1 MWFGKSIMTKLGLA
15 LALAVPSFAADLK
28 PFNFAGVASTS
39 QQDYWEELMKYKVFG
54 EQGILFVGQNIRV
67 TDTVGWFGTAKG
79 PFDMSNGNG
88 HHVVGG
94 PIIIGGDLKL
104 SNGNDSLFT
113 GPVRVNGNVRLG
125 YDTWSNPNFV
135 RGDQCI
141 GGAVTLDKNGNTLVT
156 YDANHNR
163 VDIYDTAVKMGSL
176 YKGSNYNS
184 CPKSV
189 PKYYEDLTIPHPGS
203 VSHTEHAAISIDN
216 KIAYIDVPKGTGQ
229 YDYYVKGLSF
239 ANQSV
244 LVVRMPKGGR
254 LTRVF
259 VNGNIN
265 FGTAHPKVRIVYMD
279 DDVEWVG
286 DDDTGHWNAN
296 GGYDGDKDVEL
307 EHNGKTEKVSTSV
320 WHVDHSTNVENKDY
334 VGNLLVYST
343 GKISWGAVTAADSM
357 IGSYI
362 AADSITI
369 EQHMTLAGQL
379 LGKYVRI
386 NADFDGS
393 FQFMPYDNPKV
404 KLPKAADDSEYLIEG
419 IPNTIKIQLDKAS
432 KLPIDFKYCFEFEG
446 AENDLTSGLASRAD
460 IEDSDIPLYNSSTK
474 TCSTSKPG
482 RFEAGETSMRN
493 PITLTALKD
502 NYSPEG
508 KGTDRL
514 ETFKIW
520 ITGLTGATL
529 EDGSSHDGF
538 IVLTIKDVGGP
549 QFNDDVKNYYVEE
562 NKKKGFVFDSI
573 PIKNVK
579 VDVADADKFT
589 LEITGS
595 DATLAKTLF
604 NFELIPVARKD
615 ADVYDT
621 AYIKM
626 SVKTDDL
633 NYEALSQTSF
643 ELKFRLKNDGTATD
657 STVRTIN
664 VIDINEA
671 PKITSVEDMNKDYS
685 GSPTPYILYPKE
697 TLKGGDSVG
706 VVWVDD
712 PDTRSW
718 GKFDHQ
724 EYAIDDKTVPFT
736 MRHDTIVVKN
746 GETLNHENGIDYTF
760 NVVVTNCE
768 WDVIRGV
775 KIDGGV
781 CHEVKQEITVKVQ
794 DVNEPPV
801 ILCKDNTDPKCKGPY
816 DVFEHSKKDS
826 VIYTF
831 IVKDEDK
838 VESFTTTVT
847 DKNGTEIK
855 LFSAEVVK
863 NATTGEWELP
873 LVVADD
879 IDYETMDVRYDLT
892 ITVTDKGGET
902 SSIKRTI
909 YIVDV
914 NEAPTIT
921 GVEDL
926 NDKIKE
932 SDKDVYTFY
941 PREDLDAGGSVGYV
955 HTTDPDVLHKDEFGF
970 LTFSIDDQTVPFE
983 MKDSLMVL
991 TKKLD
996 YETDPK
1002 VYTFDVVVVNCERE
1016 KNSAGKYVV
1025 TDRCLAPVTKTVT
1038 VKLQDVDEP
1047 PIIIPKCEGD
1057 DCPTICQGDKCEVC
1071 TDVSCHEE
1079 CVENCDKPYDPVK
1092 VLTVSVNEHSP
1103 KNYEVMRYLVRDED
1117 YGVGHTKDLTA
1128 EIKNTTANTGAAD
1141 LFAAKMEKDAD
1152 GNWNVVVY
1160 VADSAK
1166 LDYEKLS
1173 FYTHDVTINVY
1184 DPDDG
1189 EGVHGSLL
1197 RVIKVVDVNEAPTI
1211 AGVTDFNKDIKDA
1224 DKAEFTFY
1232 PKESVKTGDSIGF
1245 VIATDPDTKHENEFA
1260 RLEYSVVDPNGD
1272 IPFIMKDSLL
1282 VVKDASLLNY
1292 ESAKTEYKFDVQVDN
1307 CEWEKSG
1314 SKYVK
1319 TDRCLA
1325 PVTKTVTVKL
1335 QDVDEPPIII
1345 PECEGDECVEICKG
1359 DKCEICVGESCH
1371 EICVENCDSPYGP
1384 TKVLNV
1390 SVDENSPT
1398 GYKVMSYLVS
1408 DEDYGFG
1415 HTKDLTAKIKN
1426 TNNSGAD
1433 SLFVAT
1439 MEQQTSGEWR
1449 VVVSVIDGTKL
1460 DYEKVKETHNV
1471 TIYVY
1476 DPEDPAGMYD
1486 SLLRVIKVVDVNEAP
1501 SLVKPVEFDMDEN
1514 TPVGTV
1520 VQKMVASDPDSKNKK
1535 FRELKYS
1542 IISTDPVPFAMDSN
1556 RVKVTELLNYEKS
1569 DTTFTFKVKVEDKYD
1584 PTLFDIAD
1592 VTVHVK
1598 NVNEDP
1604 VIIPDDCEGSDCTD
1618 DCIGD
1623 KCGDGKDDSPK
1634 CIEDCDD
1641 VNQKKKEYATIG
1653 IEENSKKGTE
1663 LFRYSVFDEDFGEI
1677 GNLSVKAVVLDSTV
1691 KNKTA
1696 LTDLFDLKYDK
1707 TKHEI
1712 VMTLKDSTK
1721 LDYEALRQAKTRNDP
1736 DPEYKVA
1743 IVVTDPKGLT
1753 DTLFRVIRIVDV
1765 NELPLFTVWPLVI
1778 TENNKVPDTLGHVEH
1793 PSDIDSLSRNPA
1805 LYDNYPKMTDGNID
1819 LFDVVQDPD
1828 DPMRILLVTDVK
1840 LDCES
1845 GKVDENGV
1853 FKYDYNCGQDSA
1865 YWVVLTYGDTTLGP
1879 DAIHADQRVPVKL
1892 VDLNELPEIK
1902 TDTIGVD
1909 ENSPKGTVVDTI
1921 KWFDIDR
1928 FDTAMTFKIVN
1939 DPIGCFAIDSKTG
1952 VVTVKSNKCSGLDY
1966 EKNPTIDLK
1975 VSITDLVG
1983 VPDSLYDDK
1992 CKCQLIYTK
2001 NGLPNTVEK
2010 TIKVYIHDVN
2020 EPPSL
2025 TDKTITVKED
2035 TKPKTVV
2042 DTVRATDPDIVPEY
2056 TDLTYTLIGGD
2067 TATFKIEPKTGALI
2081 LKDTLD
2087 YEAKSSY
2094 YVIVRVDDGEFDDI
2108 AKVTINIG
2116 NVKEWT
2122 KVKITEAS
2130 TKRKT
2135 WDEPDVIYTYEPI
2148 REICWNQDG
2157 FDTCMT
2163 DLNIAKDTV
2172 VVVSWKN
2179 PVKDYAGRDSVRIYF
2194 NNAVPAVSIKA
2205 DTTLVTADNVF
2216 TIVEDMGEADTNIY
2230 LNKPKDSI
2238 FVVIKDPASKLD
2250 TTFKIEVGLE
2260 PIESSKVQS
2269 TLDKMTKIVDSK
2281 IMRDETAKNV
2291 VETAI
2296 NDNQYK
2302 YSYNEIV
2309 GKDTVK
2315 VSYMTDKDGD
2325 PIKVPVVNEKGKIDS
2340 VEVITV
2346 TYKTVINGKQVEVSY
2361 QADALTG
2368 QVYVKGPAGELME
2381 QGASKKLY
2389 GKGKDPNSTK
2399 ATYDVNEGMFTI
2411 TTGGKDVLGNDRV
2424 ISYSVD
2430 KKGNM
2435 VKNTEGDAGY
2445 SVTYSF
2451 VNKYGNVATESVFI
2465 VVDQVGP
2472 VVEILSP
2479 INKEVIRSNSVKVVW
2494 TVDGIEQDTLTLQGL
2509 SKGPNVIVRFYRD
2522 KAGNEASDTVYVF
2535 MKDSKDVDIS
2545 VEQPV
2550 TEISADKIEEYY
2562 AVNPPEK
2569 GETFAVSIKNPT
2581 TGEEVETLIGGSF
2594 KTKEGSGKE
2603 PYPGVSGSNHLG
2615 PTLAMDIKVPIAT
2628 AVGGLATLD
2637 DIVTS
2642 GNMISLKGVDA
2653 KESPKITVE
2662 QYVEEYCEKDFEL
2675 PSDLSKVN
2683 LYDTKLHAQIWVY
2696 TSLGNFV
2703 DYFNFTQDLNDP
2715 SYTDDAGLLKMYFEM
2730 KPDKDGFVK
2739 ADNGKQ
2745 YATGAFVYKV
2755 QANIRSK
2762 ARCTVPD
2769 QTYGEPGSLADG
2781 FSEATKRKGDVI
2793 KNSDEL
2799 LKSFGY
2805 RRPQKK

>member
-15 LALAVPSFAADLK
+15 LALAVPAFAADVS
-28 PFNFAGVASTS
+28 PFYFDKIGDHLDPSLSENASAAMHKQNQS
-39 QQDYWEELMKYKVFG
+39 YWNYLMKFKLWG
-54 EQGILFVGQNIRV
+54 TEGIVAGRAKIA
-67 TDTVGWFGTAKG
+67 DSVGWIGTASVG
-79 PFDMSNGNG
+79 FRSSGYSDDSL
-88 HHVVGG
+88 GG
-94 PIIIGGDLKL
+94 PIIIGGDIDLT
-104 SNGNDSLFT
+104 SGGNDAQFST
-113 GPVRVNGNVRLG
+113 GPIRTTGTIKASVRNIFHGTVCAETG
-125 YDTWSNPNFV
+125 YSGDPSFV
-135 RGDQCI
+135 V
-141 GGAVTLDKNGNTLVT
+141 GGADSLLTGSKAKSGACVDDLVPF
-156 YDANHNR
+156 
-163 VDIYDTAVKMGSL
+163 VKT
-176 YKGSNYNS
+176 
-184 CPKSV
+184 
-189 PKYYEDLTIPHPGS
+189 DLTIPS
-203 VSHTEHAAISIDN
+203 VHAYPSTVLPDIVMTASASTQTQYITVPASAADGYDVHIKNITFYSSGHLYVRVPN
-216 KIAYIDVPKGTGQ
+216 KKT
-229 YDYYVKGLSF
+229 L
-239 ANQSV
+239 
-244 LVVRMPKGGR
+244 
-254 LTRVF
+254 
-259 VNGNIN
+259 
-265 FGTAHPKVRIVYMD
+265 VRIFVDNLTLADHPYIQVQIPD
-279 DDVEWVG
+279 G
-286 DDDTGHWNAN
+286 N
-296 GGYDGDKDVEL
+296 GGY
-307 EHNGKTEKVSTSV
+307 KTLPNKCEEG
-320 WHVDHSTNVENKDY
+320 ENDCYK
-334 VGNLLVYST
+334 GNLMFYTTKDIVFDNT
-343 GKISWGAVTAADSM
+343 DNTPIQGTFITKGKITCKKNM
-357 IGSYI
+357 KF
-362 AADSITI
+362 
-369 EQHMTLAGQL
+369 AGQL
-379 LGKYVRI
+379 IASELDLGAEIKGGDFVFVPFDPPEI
-386 NADFDGS
+386 DPTTLAQGVFKEDDEKIWEIPITLDADAK
-393 FQFMPYDNPKV
+393 NKV
-404 KLPKAADDSEYLIEG
+404 
-419 IPNTIKIQLDKAS
+419 T
-432 KLPIDFKYCFEFEG
+432 FKYCFDVHDKSVTKEG
-446 AENDLTSGLASRAD
+446 VASIQDFNKSTDNSKYPVFPICEKNEYGEVVIPSEKRKPTVPVYLSVRYDSEDEPTETLYFKVFDLTAAVFPEGNEGGDDSGIFPLYIQNTPLFNFKGVKDHYDIEENSAIGDTVAKIEIVGVSTNDLLVSMADNDADANPVLLNDLFNIAVDPTNSFVAITVKNHDELNYESSRIKQIYD
-460 IEDSDIPLYNSSTK
+460 IT
-474 TCSTSKPG
+474 
-482 RFEAGETSMRN
+482 M
-493 PITLTALKD
+493 TLTEDCGAATCQAKTAKTKINVTDINEPPYFVEFGPYTIPENSEVGVEVDPNRAHADDPDKD
-502 NYSPEG
+502 AAFN
-508 KGTDRL
+508 
-514 ETFKIW
+514 
-520 ITGLTGATL
+520 TL
-529 EDGSSHDGF
+529 
-538 IVLTIKDVGGP
+538 V
-549 QFNDDVKNYYVEE
+549 Y
-562 NKKKGFVFDSI
+562 SI
-573 PIKNVK
+573 PVNE
-579 VDVADADKFT
+579 DADKTNDVPFKINSKT
-589 LEITGS
+589 GVIT
-595 DATLAKTLF
+595 
-604 NFELIPVARKD
+604 VADKS
-615 ADVYDT
+615 
-621 AYIKM
+621 KM
-626 SVKTDDL
+626 DYETHPLPYVFDISVFDNL
-633 NYEALSQTSF
+633 N
-643 ELKFRLKNDGTATD
+643 
-657 STVRTIN
+657 
-664 VIDINEA
+664 
-671 PKITSVEDMNKDYS
+671 
-685 GSPTPYILYPKE
+685 
-697 TLKGGDSVG
+697 
-706 VVWVDD
+706 
-712 PDTRSW
+712 
-718 GKFDHQ
+718 
-724 EYAIDDKTVPFT
+724 TVP
-736 MRHDTIVVKN
+736 
-746 GETLNHENGIDYTF
+746 
-760 NVVVTNCE
+760 
-768 WDVIRGV
+768 
-775 KIDGGV
+775 
-781 CHEVKQEITVKVQ
+781 QEIQ
-794 DVNEPPV
+794 ISILDVNEPPV
-801 ILCKDNTDPKCKGPY
+801 IIDTTGDTIKVAENSPVDLTKMAYFEVSDPDADDAANLLTQIVPTIKDNKKKTGVVSAEDLFDMVMEKAKDANGVDKY
-816 DVFEHSKKDS
+816 WAVLKVKADIDFEAIMAARNDS
-826 VIYTF
+826 VFDVTLTF
-831 IVKDEDK
+831 TDQQGAGLDTSIAKK
-838 VESFTTTVT
+838 IAVT
-847 DKNGTEIK
+847 
-855 LFSAEVVK
+855 
-863 NATTGEWELP
+863 
-873 LVVADD
+873 
-879 IDYETMDVRYDLT
+879 
-892 ITVTDKGGET
+892 
-902 SSIKRTI
+902 
-909 YIVDV
+909 DV
-914 NEAPTIT
+914 NEKPYFTDVGPFDVKENSAVGTLVGEVKAADDDIKTKFNTLYYTIP
-921 GVEDL
+921 VNED
-926 NDKIKE
+926 
-932 SDKDVYTFY
+932 S
-941 PREDLDAGGSVGYV
+941 
-955 HTTDPDVLHKDEFGF
+955 DPDND
-970 LTFSIDDQTVPFE
+970 VPFAIVNKTSGE
-983 MKDSLMVL
+983 ITVANKEA
-991 TKKLD
+991 LD
-996 YETDPK
+996 FEDPSILEHK
-1002 VYTFDVVVVNCERE
+1002 FEFEVQ
-1016 KNSAGKYVV
+1016 V
-1025 TDRCLAPVTKTVT
+1025 TDGEFPITTLVTI
-1038 VKLQDVDEP
+1038 KLVDDDEP
-1047 PIIIPKCEGD
+1047 PIIIPECEGD
-1057 DCPTICQGDKCEVC
+1057 ECIEICKGDKCEVC
-1071 TDVSCHEE
+1071 VGEGCHET
-1079 CVENCDKPYDPVK
+1079 CVENCDKPYGPQA
-1092 VLTVSVNEHSP
+1092 LTVSVDENSP
-1103 KNYEVMRYLVRDED
+1103 TGYPVMSYLVRDED
-1117 YGVGHTKDLTA
+1117 YGTGHTKDLTA
-1128 EIKNTTANTGAAD
+1128 KIVNTNNSGAD
-1141 LFAAKMEKDAD
+1141 TLFIAEMKKDANGDWRVSVSVID
-1152 GNWNVVVY
+1152 GT
-1160 VADSAK
+1160 K
-1166 LDYEKLS
+1166 LDYETVKES
-1173 FYTHDVTINVY
+1173 HNVTIYVY
-1184 DPDDG
+1184 DPEDG
-1189 EGVHGSLL
+1189 DGLYDSLL
-1197 RVIKVVDVNEAPTI
+1197 RVIKVVDLNEVPTI
-1211 AGVTDFNKDIKDA
+1211 TGVTDFNKDIKDA

-1245 VIATDPDTKHENEFA
+1245 VIATDPDTKHEKEFA

-1282 VVKDASLLNY
+1282 VVEDASLLNY

-1307 CEWEKSG
+1307 CEWKKSG

-1335 QDVDEPPIII
+1335 QDVEEPPIII

-1371 EICVENCDSPYGP
+1371 ETCVENCDSPYGP

-1433 SLFVAT
+1433 TLFVAT

-1514 TPVGTV
+1514 TPAGTV

-1542 IISTDPVPFAMDSN
+1542 IISTDPVPFEMDSN

-2020 EPPSL
+2020 EPPSI
-2025 TDKTITVKED
+2025 TNKTIHVKED

-2042 DTVRATDPDIVPEY
+2042 DTVRATDPDTEAENR
-2056 TDLTYTLIGGD
+2056 DLTYTLIDGD

-2081 LKDTLD
+2081 LKDSLD
-2087 YEAKSSY
+2087 YEDKASY
-2094 YVIVRVDDGEFDDI
+2094 YVIVRVDDGEFADT
-2108 AKVTINIG
+2108 AKVKIIIDD
-2116 NVKEWT
+2116 VKEWT

-2135 WDEPDVIYTYEPI
+2135 WEDPEVIYTSEPI

-2163 DLNIAKDTV
+2163 DLNIAKDTLV
-2172 VVVSWKN
+2172 VVEWKN
-2179 PVKDYAGRDSVRIYF
+2179 PTKNYIGRDSVRIYF
-2194 NNAVPAVSIKA
+2194 NNAIPAVSIKA

-2260 PIESSKVQS
+2260 PIEPSKVQS
-2269 TLDKMTKIVDSK
+2269 TLDKMTKITDSK

-2291 VETAI
+2291 VETAV
-2296 NDNQYK
+2296 NSNQFK
-2302 YSYNEIV
+2302 YSYNEII
-2309 GKDTVK
+2309 GKDTVQ
-2315 VSYMTDKDGD
+2315 VSYMTDKDGE
-2325 PIKVPVVNEKGKIDS
+2325 PIKVPVVNEKGKVDS
-2340 VEVITV
+2340 VEIITV
-2346 TYKTVINGKQVEVSY
+2346 TYKAIIDGQKVEVSY

-2389 GKGKDPNSTK
+2389 GSSSKSGKDSTK
-2399 ATYDVNEGMFTI
+2399 STKSTYDVNEGMFTI

-2479 INKEVIRSNSVKVVW
+2479 VDKEVVRSNSVKVVW

-2662 QYVEEYCEKDFEL
+2662 EYVEEYCEADFEL

-2703 DYFNFTQDLNDP
+2703 DYFSFTQELNDP

-2755 QANIRSK
+2755 QAKIRSK
-2762 ARCTVPD
+2762 ARCTIPD